1 MLTRSLAWLARA
13 LRASAD
19 LGGFNRSDAHLVY
32 HQLALTHAEWRDL
45 GAAVLA
51 LHERAR
57 ALRHRAFGTPDAD
70 ADRINAVLVLMLF
83 EDLRAE

>member
-1 MLTRSLAWLARA
+1 
-13 LRASAD
+13 
-19 LGGFNRSDAHLVY
+19 
-32 HQLALTHAEWRDL
+32 
-45 GAAVLA
+45 LA

-57 ALRHRAFGTPDAD
+57 ALRHREFGTPDSD